1 MRMGV
6 WVASMIMGVT
16 TNVWAGEAGWTEPA
30 SITALEANQQARFIL
45 RLDLKK
51 SVSGCRNADGF
62 YADYGRA
69 GSELMYKTAL
79 EALRYE
85 RKVQVYFTGVCDFD
99 GDSAISSV
107 RILP

>member
-1 MRMGV
+1 MRIGV
-6 WVASMIMGVT
+6 WVAGMMIGLT
-16 TNVWAGEAGWTEPA
+16 TTVWAGEAGWTEPT

-45 RLDLKK
+45 RLDFKK

-62 YADYGRA
+62 YADYGRS
-69 GSELMYKTAL
+69 GSELMYQTAL

-85 RKVQVYFTGVCDFD
+85 RKVQVYVTGVCDFD
-99 GDSAISSV
+99 GNSAISSV